1 MQLALHLDDGAA
13 GQGVLRRSG
22 AWPPRCESA
31 VASGDAADL
40 QRVQARLQA
49 AYGALAPW
57 RRRDPVSQLVRSL
70 IAARTQ
76 DAVSDAV
83 LARLRDRFGDWAEL
97 ARARADEVLAV
108 IGPVT
113 YPERKAEH
121 LPKALRGVI
130 ARAGALRL
138 DWLNEP
144 PLEDAMAWLQA
155 LPGVGQK
162 TAASVLNFSLGRR
175 VMVVDGHVLRVAA
188 RLGLAASSTDAGAA
202 REALMQA
209 APDGWGADDLL
220 DLHRRLKWLGQT
232 ACRPHGPDCGSC
244 PLGGDC
250 PDAARRRRGSA
261 KASSAAPERNITR
274 TNTLPEVWGRHRSAS
289 GALDAQASAAAP
301 TLGSSTSASLP
312 VSTLGVLTPGTLTLG
327 ARGLDAAFDAGGL
340 PAGLHQVA
348 PETPGDLGALLL
360 LAVAAAARLPP
371 ARDPDAMRL
380 LLAAER
386 DALREGGCVHG
397 PGLEALG
404 APMGRTAFVRAPDG
418 AAALRLV
425 EAAIR
430 LKAAPVMAVEL
441 RRGEAL
447 ADLSATRRL
456 GLLARRAGVFVF
468 LLTPTLEATGAAIT
482 RWKVGSRPS
491 RGRRRRL
498 GAPAFALHLVRNRR
512 GRTGEW
518 SARWSAH
525 ERGFTHV
532 APLSAPVGAPV
543 VDRPRAPGA
552 DAVAA
557 AA

>member
-1 MQLALHLDDGAA
+1 MQL
-13 GQGVLRRSG
+13 
-22 AWPPRCESA
+22 
-31 VASGDAADL
+31 DL
-40 QRVQARLQA
+40 QLGDTAGTLQGARGEAAAAARRRVRSVGVAVRGPDLVRVRARLQA
-49 AYGALAPW
+49 AYGVLAPW

-83 LARLRDRFGDWAEL
+83 LARLRERFGGWGAL

-113 YPERKAEH
+113 HAERKADQ
-121 LPKALRGVI
+121 LPRALRCVI
-130 ARAGALRL
+130 ARAGSLRL
-138 DWLNEP
+138 DELERL
-144 PLEDAMAWLQA
+144 PLDEAMAWLQA

-188 RLGLAASSTDAGAA
+188 RLGLATSTTDAGAA
-202 REALMQA
+202 REALMEA
-209 APDGWGADDLL
+209 APLDWGGDDLL
-220 DLHRRLKWLGQT
+220 DLHRRLKRLGQT
-232 ACRPHGPDCGSC
+232 ACRPHGPDCGGC
-244 PLGGDC
+244 ALVGDC
-250 PDAARRRRGSA
+250 PEAARLRSRTEVG
-261 KASSAAPERNITR
+261 KVAAPERNITR
-274 TNTLPEVWGRHRSAS
+274 TNGSQMWLRRRLAGLEPEASAIG
-289 GALDAQASAAAP
+289 GALS
-301 TLGSSTSASLP
+301 LGP
-312 VSTLGVLTPGTLTLG
+312 
-327 ARGLDAAFDAGGL
+327 RLDAAFDAGGL
-340 PAGLHQVA
+340 PPGLHQLA
-348 PETPGDLGALLL
+348 PEGPGDLAAPLL
-360 LAVAAAARLPP
+360 LAVAVAARLPP
-371 ARDPDAMRL
+371 SSTRADGVRL
-380 LLAAER
+380 LLAVEG
-386 DALREGGCVHG
+386 DAAREGGWVHG

-404 APMGRTAFVRAPDG
+404 APMGQAAFVRAPDG
-418 AAALRLV
+418 TSALRLL

-430 LKAAPVMAVEL
+430 LGAAPVMALEL
-441 RRGEAL
+441 RRGAAL

-456 GLLARRAGVFVF
+456 DLLARRAGAFVF
-468 LLTPTLEATGAAIT
+468 LVTPTLEATGAATT
-482 RWKVGSRPS
+482 RWRIASRPS

-518 SARWSAH
+518 SVRWSAH

-543 VDRPRAPGA
+543 LDRPRAPGA